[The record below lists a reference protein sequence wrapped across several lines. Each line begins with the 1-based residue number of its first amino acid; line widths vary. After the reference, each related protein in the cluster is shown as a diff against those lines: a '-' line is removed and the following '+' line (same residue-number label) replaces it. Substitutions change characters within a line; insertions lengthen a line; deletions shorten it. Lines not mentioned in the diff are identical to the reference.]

1 MGEIQNWYPIEV
13 YGVFDNL
20 YIMNTWKNPILKFY
34 TYRNGKDLHC
44 FANIVLS
51 ITNMMAHT
59 FYIGTIRFVTSGL
72 GQLSISDNWPQARLA
87 SQTIGSMKSWKNQ
100 NINLLLILHNNLHI
114 HSKTYPKEASKAAK
128 CRRLPG
134 LPKVRWNPTSSGN
147 FVRSQKTTLGNFSC
161 LSFTI

>member
-1 MGEIQNWYPIEV
+1 MSVDESA
-13 YGVFDNL
+13 DCH
-20 YIMNTWKNPILKFY
+20 K
-34 TYRNGKDLHC
+34 
-44 FANIVLS
+44 S
-51 ITNMMAHT
+51 
-59 FYIGTIRFVTSGL
+59 FYITLLPSWNKILIFTEIYGWGAHILDFETIGFITSGL
-72 GQLSISDNWPQARLA
+72 GQLSTSDNWPQARLA